1 MFDYSHPESRTPG
14 TVYSAE
20 VKPNGPSGMTCR
32 ASVATELSEPG
43 RPGTRVSG
51 LRAQAPLVP
60 RPTGAS
66 GHEPYIDR
74 DPNAARIALTS
85 GAAGPLGGDHYR
97 FDVSVGEGSSLL
109 IREVS
114 ATLVLPG
121 VHGHPSLLES
131 RAHVGEAATL
141 VWVPEPVI
149 AAKGCRHT
157 HTVDIDLAADARLFY
172 REELVLGRHGEDPGD
187 LSSALTVRRGG
198 APLSVQR
205 FDLGPNSPG
214 FDSPAVAGRGL
225 GVGSIVIV
233 DPEGGLPKETV
244 VIDPQTAILPVD
256 DTCVQITAVGSDG
269 LALRKRLDAALTHI
283 GEPWGREQTWS
294 AVPR

>member
-1 MFDYSHPESRTPG
+1 MFDYSHPENRSPG
-14 TVYSAE
+14 TSSAE
-20 VKPNGPSGMTCR
+20 VKANGPSGMTCR
-32 ASVATELSEPG
+32 ASVATEAPWR
-43 RPGTRVSG
+43 RPPPAEHAC
-51 LRAQAPLVP
+51 RACAPS
-60 RPTGAS
+60 PTGAATHRRQR
-66 GHEPYIDR
+66 HEPYIDR

-97 FDVSVGEGSSLL
+97 FDVSVGDGSSLL

-131 RAHVGEAATL
+131 HAHVGEAATL

-149 AAKGCRHT
+149 AANGCRHT

-198 APLSVQR
+198 APLSIQR
-205 FDLGPNSPG
+205 FDLGPNSLG
-214 FDSPAVAGRGL
+214 FDSPAVAGRGQ

-233 DPEGGLPKETV
+233 DPEGGLPAETV

-256 DTCVQITAVGSDG
+256 DTCVQITAVGADA

-283 GEPWGREQTWS
+283 GEPWGREPVWS

>member
-1 MFDYSHPESRTPG
+1 MFDYSHPEARSPG
-14 TVYSAE
+14 TVSSAD
-20 VKPNGPSGMTCR
+20 VKSNGPSGMTCR

-43 RPGTRVSG
+43 QPGTRVSG

-66 GHEPYIDR
+66 GHEPFIDR

-97 FDVSVGEGSSLL
+97 FDVTVGDGSSLL

-131 RAHVGEAATL
+131 HAHVGDAATL

-157 HTVDIDLAADARLFY
+157 HTVDIDLAATARLFY

-187 LSSALTVRRGG
+187 LSSALTIRRGG
-198 APLSVQR
+198 AALSIQR

-214 FDSPAVAGRGL
+214 FNSPAVAGSSL

-233 DPEGGLPKETV
+233 DPDGGLPNQTV

-256 DTCVQITAVGSDG
+256 DTCVQITAVGADA
-269 LALRKRLDAALTHI
+269 LALRKRLDTALTHI